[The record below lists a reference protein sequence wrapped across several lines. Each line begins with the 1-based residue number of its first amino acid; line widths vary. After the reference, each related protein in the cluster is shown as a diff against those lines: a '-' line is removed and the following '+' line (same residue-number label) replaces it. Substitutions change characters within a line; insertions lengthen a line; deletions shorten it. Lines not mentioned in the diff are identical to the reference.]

1 MHQRNRFERTV
12 PTSRRDALASSLKAA
27 ACLLLPAPAAHA
39 LDKPAGA
46 VLLKL
51 RGRIRMP
58 NAGTEAHYDLPM
70 LEALPQR
77 SFLTRTPWYPQPRR
91 FSGPLLRD
99 VLARAGAQG
108 TLLRLLA
115 LNDYRVDMP
124 QDDAQR
130 HDVIVAHLLDD
141 KPMTV
146 RERGPLLVMYPF
158 DAQPELRSAVYYNRS
173 AWQLHTI
180 DVL

>member
-1 MHQRNRFERTV
+1 MHQRTLTQGTVLRGRRAALRT
-12 PTSRRDALASSLKAA
+12 A
-27 ACLLLPAPAAHA
+27 ACLLLAPTAARA
-39 LDKPAGA
+39 LDKPAGT
-46 VLLKL
+46 VLLTL

-58 NAGTEAHYDLPM
+58 NAGAEAHFDLPM
-70 LEALPQR
+70 LQALPQR

-108 TLLRLLA
+108 TLLRLQA

-124 QDDAQR
+124 LDDAQR
-130 HDVIVAHLLDD
+130 HDVIIAHQLDD
-141 KPMTV
+141 KPMMV

-158 DAQPELRSAVYYNRS
+158 DAQRELRSAVYYNRS

>member
-1 MHQRNRFERTV
+1 MHQRTRLERTA
-12 PTSRRDALASSLKAA
+12 PTGRRVALKAA
-27 ACLLLPAPAAHA
+27 ACLLLPVPAHA
-39 LDKPAGA
+39 LDKPAGT
-46 VLLKL
+46 VLLTL
-51 RGRIRMP
+51 RGRVRMP
-58 NAGTEAHYDLPM
+58 NVGAEAHFDLAM
-70 LEALPQR
+70 LEALPQK

-124 QDDAQR
+124 LDDAQR
-130 HDVIVAHLLDD
+130 HDVIVAHRLDD